1 MKTSVA
7 IFLQTAVVLLGLG
20 ALTLLLGE
28 PHLEGRNAH
37 ATTFEIYFKDP
48 FLAFVYLG
56 STPFFVA
63 LYRAFGLVGNAR
75 HRGAFSAST
84 VAALRSI
91 KSCALIILGFVVVG
105 VGIILVFGD
114 PEDRPAG
121 LFMSLLVAV
130 GAAVAAGVAARLART
145 VQEALARI
153 DGGPPAAPAP
163 TTL

>member
-7 IFLQTAVVLLGLG
+7 LFLQTAVVLLGLG
-20 ALTLLLGE
+20 ALTLLLWE
-28 PHLEGRNAH
+28 PHLEGRNVH

-63 LYRAFGLVGNAR
+63 LHRAFGLVGDAR
-75 HRGAFSAST
+75 HSGAFSAST
-84 VAALRSI
+84 VEALRSI

-114 PEDRPAG
+114 KEDRPAG
-121 LFMSLLVAV
+121 FFMSLLVAL
-130 GAAVAAGVAARLART
+130 GATMVAGVAARLART
-145 VQEALARI
+145 LQEALGRL
-153 DGGPPAAPAP
+153 DSGPTAASAP
-163 TTL
+163 TSH